1 MLTVRKFL
9 NDYIGIS
16 KELEDIMYHTGVT
29 NYNVKQV
36 VRECGINFNKP
47 CDEVALELQE
57 ALLSCYSNSEN
68 FNEDLYIRLVRLT
81 TRCDK
86 FYLPTFYYHEDD
98 EENLGERRYLK

>member
-1 MLTVRKFL
+1 MYTVKKFL
-9 NDYIGIS
+9 EDNIGVS
-16 KELEDIMYHTGVT
+16 KELSDIMYHTGVT
-29 NYNVKQV
+29 YFNVKQV
-36 VRECGINFNKP
+36 VRECGISFNKS

-86 FYLPTFYYHEDD
+86 FYLPNFYYHEDD
-98 EENLGERRYLK
+98 EENLGESRYLK